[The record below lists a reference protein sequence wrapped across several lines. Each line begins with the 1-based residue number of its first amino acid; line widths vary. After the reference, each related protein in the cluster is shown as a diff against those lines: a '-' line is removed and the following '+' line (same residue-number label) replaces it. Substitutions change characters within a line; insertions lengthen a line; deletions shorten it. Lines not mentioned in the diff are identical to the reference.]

1 MRNLTAQPDS
11 KLIILFVK
19 GGAIAKHCA
28 ANRKI
33 TRAIFHTDDLG
44 HDLAGLSETVMNI
57 PTRARA
63 SNRENEIHPR
73 QKQKH
78 YRHYQY
84 E

>member
-19 GGAIAKHCA
+19 GGAIAAYCA

-63 SNRENEIHPR
+63 SKSRKVKSTR
-73 QKQKH
+73 GKTL
-78 YRHYQY
+78 
-84 E
+84 